1 MVNQMEKQILK
12 YNFQKLNF
20 TILFTL
26 SFFFIYLFP
35 ILDLINTITR
45 NDITLE
51 QKQTDLVMW
60 IIVWVVVYF
69 VVTLIGFIFILI
81 SKIDKK
87 WKIILSIFWI
97 LFKPIYMIIYCV
109 KFKVIFSKYIENLS
123 NINDEM
129 TNKTSIYSFV
139 LLNLFVIFSIIVII
153 FSSVLINKS
162 TNEIV
167 VEVFSILD
175 LIVIIGYFFAFT
187 KSIYC
192 SLIKSNNSYI
202 KRIPILFSFIWIFSK
217 IKNKNQINN

>member
-51 QKQTDLVMW
+51 QKHTDLVMW

-69 VVTLIGFIFILI
+69 IVTLIGFIFILI

-87 WKIILSIFWI
+87 WKLILSIFWI

-139 LLNLFVIFSIIVII
+139 LLNLFVVFSIIVII
-153 FSSVLINKS
+153 FSNVLINKS
-162 TNEIV
+162 ANEIV
-167 VEVFSILD
+167 VEVFSI
-175 LIVIIGYFFAFT
+175 
-187 KSIYC
+187 SIYY